1 MKNGPHVA
9 NRVHHV
15 QGGVLVG
22 LAISTAAAALPAK
35 WATTGVTACFVS
47 PGIGRALRARSRVV
61 HHGLMTAVVRTEVTG
76 VGRRRVLE
84 ALTTHARL
92 AA

>member
-1 MKNGPHVA
+1 
-9 NRVHHV
+9 
-15 QGGVLVG
+15 
-22 LAISTAAAALPAK
+22 
-35 WATTGVTACFVS
+35 
-47 PGIGRALRARSRVV
+47 VV